1 MFLFLWL
8 SGLVTTLCVFFYFWG
23 TVSEKPQWKSV
34 MSTRNWIECSESD
47 KVRTEVRV
55 TKPCVQYWSNL
66 VFFIFHLS
74 HSVFTWSL
82 FLVQPWSCC
91 KVVSLILFSWVPHL
105 SLRCCLWLR
114 HPCRVLC
121 SFETISITGALEIVV
136 TVCLLNCL
144 NPISTYYIFGYRWMS
159 VFQCHRFLFLNKNY
173 KVSHKICFKSV
184 KLTHSHLDLTE
195 IQTSISQYLV

>member
-91 KVVSLILFSWVPHL
+91 KVVSLILSFFVL
-105 SLRCCLWLR
+105 LTCLVEFLICLYVVVYDYGILVESFVALK
-114 HPCRVLC
+114 PSVLLVLLKLLLP
-121 SFETISITGALEIVV
+121 FVYWIV
-136 TVCLLNCL
+136 
-144 NPISTYYIFGYRWMS
+144 
-159 VFQCHRFLFLNKNY
+159 
-173 KVSHKICFKSV
+173 
-184 KLTHSHLDLTE
+184 
-195 IQTSISQYLV
+195 